1 MAFRPGLILL
11 LAAWAAGEDQ
21 LVLTDGRTL
30 SGQIVSENAQ
40 EVQFAQ
46 GTTVQV
52 LPRAK
57 IASITRP
64 PAPTTPSATETKAP
78 TATAPAPAA
87 PAATT
92 TAGPAPAGLPALRP
106 GSVLVVR
113 TGATLDA
120 SQHKKGY
127 RIPATLAEDAAIDG
141 VTVLP
146 KGTVVEAELSEA
158 TRGGRLFG
166 RSVLEVRIISVE
178 IDGRHLP
185 ITTDAA
191 LARGDS
197 ETITTVQN
205 TASGAVIGAII
216 DGGHGAG
223 VGAGIGA
230 GVSLLT
236 RKDGVRLPVG
246 SILDVRLTAPFS
258 RTAPTTP

>member
-11 LAAWAAGEDQ
+11 LAAYAAGEDQ

-40 EVQFAQ
+40 EVEFAQ

-57 IASITRP
+57 IRSITRP
-64 PAPTTPSATETKAP
+64 PASAAAETKAP
-78 TATAPAPAA
+78 VALAPTTAPA
-87 PAATT
+87 TV
-92 TAGPAPAGLPALRP
+92 PAPLGLPTLRP

-120 SQHKKGY
+120 SQHRRGY

-158 TRGGRLFG
+158 ARGGPLFG

-205 TASGAVIGAII
+205 TATGAVIGAII

-246 SILDVRLTAPFS
+246 SLLDVRLTAPFA
-258 RTAPTTP
+258 RTVPATP